1 MAEKGVES
9 ETASLVDEQV
19 SGGGASASAGADT
32 RGKHRILAELKRVEQ
47 EMKFLESLTCCNVSE
62 WTKSHSQSS
71 GIYQVGMEELEE
83 LENTDNVSVVCE
95 ELLRGVENLPDPLIS
110 LTYGPANPLWDRW
123 FERPKKSQGCMCRIL

>member
-19 SGGGASASAGADT
+19 SVGGASASAGADT

-47 EMKFLESLTCCNVSE
+47 EMKFLE
-62 WTKSHSQSS
+62 
-71 GIYQVGMEELEE
+71 EELEE